1 MQRGVETTY
10 THPKTGLTFEYPSD
24 FELYV
29 VEEDGGEIIIGEKAE
44 YGLAFQIFIQPFD
57 EPGPLTVERIRR
69 DLPDMVMEGAGES
82 ELLRTADPVVT
93 FLGFDHTLG
102 PIPQAWFV
110 RDGYLYQVAYYAPP
124 EDDPN
129 PLSVALFRGFLQH
142 ITFTSP
148 A

>member
-24 FELYV
+24 FELYLV
-29 VEEDGGEIIIGEKAE
+29 KEDGGEIIVGQKAE

-69 DLPDMVMEGAGES
+69 DLPEMVMEHIS
-82 ELLRTADPVVT
+82 ETELIRTATPVLA
-93 FLGFDHTLG
+93 FLTTDDILG

-110 RDGYLYQVAYYAPP
+110 HNGFLYQVAFYAPP

-129 PLSVALFRGFLQH
+129 PLSAALLRGFLRDP
-142 ITFTSP
+142 TFTSP
-148 A
+148 S